1 VLVEQ
6 LVRAGHVVVRGAGP
20 GVRLLLDPPLVPPS
34 RRPVRLV
41 EALARRGRAERAA
54 AFRRLDRLVAARVPA
69 LVDHVAVLVPLT
81 ELVRQHIDIDALVAS
96 VDLDAAVARVDL
108 DAAVARVDLDAAVAG
123 VDIDAIVRTVDLD
136 AAVAGVD
143 LDAIAARLDIEAV
156 LDRIDLT
163 DLVMKRVDLDAIVRS
178 VDLDAAVAGVDLDAI
193 LARVDLEA
201 LANDV
206 IAAIDLPEIIRESS
220 GSLTSETVRN
230 VRMHSID
237 ADRAV
242 DKVIE
247 RLRVRR
253 PPRPG
258 DVHPG
263 GAPS

>member
-1 VLVEQ
+1 MPGSSGRRADEPVPDVLIGLAGVVVEQ
-6 LVRAGHVVVRGAGP
+6 LLRAGHLAARATGP
-20 GVRLLLDPPLVPPS
+20 GMRLVLDPPFVPAA
-34 RRPVRLV
+34 RRPMRLV

-54 AFRRLDRLVAARVPA
+54 FGRGLDRLVATRVPP

-81 ELVRQHIDIDALVAS
+81 DLVRDHVDLDTLVAS
-96 VDLDAAVARVDL
+96 VDLDAAV
-108 DAAVARVDLDAAVAG
+108 G
-123 VDIDAIVRTVDLD
+123 
-136 AAVAGVD
+136 GVD
-143 LDAIAARLDIEAV
+143 LDAIAARIDIEAV

-178 VDLDAAVAGVDLDAI
+178 VDLDAAVRGVDLDAI
-193 LARVDLEA
+193 LARIDLEA

-206 IAAIDLPEIIRESS
+206 IAAIDLPEIIRDSS

-247 RLRVRR
+247 RLKVRR
-253 PPRPG
+253 HPRPG
-258 DVHPG
+258 DVSPG
-263 GAPS
+263 GAPT

>member
-1 VLVEQ
+1 VDEPVPDVLIGVAGVLVER
-6 LVRAGHVVVRGAGP
+6 LVRAGHLAARGARP
-20 GVRLLLDPPLVPPS
+20 GLRLVLDPPFVPTA

-41 EALARRGRAERAA
+41 EALARRGRTERAA
-54 AFRRLDRLVAARVPA
+54 LGRGLDRLVATRVPA

-81 ELVRQHIDIDALVAS
+81 DLVRQHVDLDALVAS
-96 VDLDAAVARVDL
+96 VDLDAVVASVDL
-108 DAAVARVDLDAAVAG
+108 DVAVG
-123 VDIDAIVRTVDLD
+123 
-136 AAVAGVD
+136 GVD
-143 LDAIAARLDIEAV
+143 LDAIAARIDIEAV

-178 VDLDAAVAGVDLDAI
+178 VDLDAAVGGVDLDAI
-193 LARVDLEA
+193 LARIDLEA

-206 IAAIDLPEIIRESS
+206 IAAIDLPEIIRDSS

-247 RLRVRR
+247 RLKVRR
-253 PPRPG
+253 HPRPG
-258 DVHPG
+258 DVRPG
-263 GAPS
+263 GAPT

>member
-1 VLVEQ
+1 VDEPVPDVLLGVAGLLVER
-6 LVRAGHVVVRGAGP
+6 LGRAGHLVARGARP
-20 GVRLLLDPPLVPPS
+20 GVLLVLDPPFVPTA
-34 RRPVRLV
+34 RRPMRLV

-54 AFRRLDRLVAARVPA
+54 VGRGLDRLVATRVPA

-81 ELVRQHIDIDALVAS
+81 DLVREHVDLDALVAS
-96 VDLDAAVARVDL
+96 VDLDAVTE
-108 DAAVARVDLDAAVAG
+108 
-123 VDIDAIVRTVDLD
+123 AI
-136 AAVAGVD
+136 D
-143 LDAIAARLDIEAV
+143 LDAIAARIDIEAV

-178 VDLDAAVAGVDLDAI
+178 VDLDAAVRGVDLDAI
-193 LARVDLEA
+193 LARIDLEA

-206 IAAIDLPEIIRESS
+206 IAAIDLPEIIRDSS

-247 RLRVRR
+247 RLKVRR
-253 PPRPG
+253 HPRPG

-263 GAPS
+263 GAPT

>member
-1 VLVEQ
+1 MDQPVPDVLIGVAGVVVER
-6 LVRAGHVVVRGAGP
+6 LVRAGHLAARGARP
-20 GVRLLLDPPLVPPS
+20 GLRLVLDPPFVPTD
-34 RRPVRLV
+34 RRPVRIV
-41 EALARRGRAERAA
+41 EALARRGRAERDALG
-54 AFRRLDRLVAARVPA
+54 RGLDRLVATRVPA

-81 ELVRQHIDIDALVAS
+81 DLVRQHVDLDALVAS
-96 VDLDAAVARVDL
+96 VDLDAVTAE
-108 DAAVARVDLDAAVAG
+108 
-123 VDIDAIVRTVDLD
+123 I
-136 AAVAGVD
+136 D
-143 LDAIAARLDIEAV
+143 LDAIAARIDIEAV

-178 VDLDAAVAGVDLDAI
+178 VDLDAAVSGVDLDAI

-206 IAAIDLPEIIRESS
+206 IAAIDLPEIIRDSS

-247 RLRVRR
+247 RLKVRR
-253 PPRPG
+253 HPRPG
-258 DVHPG
+258 DVRPG
-263 GAPS
+263 GAPT

>member
-1 VLVEQ
+1 MDEPVPDVLIGVAGVLVER
-6 LVRAGHVVVRGAGP
+6 LVRAGHLAARGARP
-20 GVRLLLDPPLVPPS
+20 GLRLVLDPPFVPTD
-34 RRPVRLV
+34 RRPVRIV
-41 EALARRGRAERAA
+41 EALARRGRAERDALG
-54 AFRRLDRLVAARVPA
+54 RGLDRLVATRVPA

-81 ELVRQHIDIDALVAS
+81 DLVRQHVDLDALVAS
-96 VDLDAAVARVDL
+96 VDLDAVTAE
-108 DAAVARVDLDAAVAG
+108 
-123 VDIDAIVRTVDLD
+123 I
-136 AAVAGVD
+136 D
-143 LDAIAARLDIEAV
+143 LDAIAARIDIEAV

-178 VDLDAAVAGVDLDAI
+178 VDLDAAVSGVDLDAI

-206 IAAIDLPEIIRESS
+206 IAAIDLPEIIRDSS

-247 RLRVRR
+247 RLKVRR
-253 PPRPG
+253 HPRPG
-258 DVHPG
+258 DVRPG
-263 GAPS
+263 GAPT